1 MDFDVNYLL
10 QEWPALL
17 KGIWVTLNV
26 SAVAIALS
34 LVIGLLGATVRYFK
48 LRWISPIVAG
58 YVEFIRNTPL
68 LGQMFFIYY
77 GLPGL
82 GLPLSLY
89 WSSVLTLTLWAGA
102 YQIENLRGGLASVP
116 LGLREAATAMSLN
129 RWQFMWLIARPVAL
143 RTSLPSMLNTA
154 VSLLKNSAFLQA
166 IGLAELTYVAVNK
179 IASDFRTLEMLAAM
193 CVIYLVL
200 VAALSLASAWLE
212 ARLQKP
218 YRT

>member
-1 MDFDVNYLL
+1 MDFDIHYLL
-10 QEWPALL
+10 HQWPALL
-17 KGIWVTLNV
+17 KGVWVTLNV
-26 SAVAIALS
+26 SIVAIILS
-34 LVIGLLGATVRYFK
+34 LLIGLLGATVRYFK
-48 LRWISPIVAG
+48 LRWASPLIAG

-82 GLPLSLY
+82 GVPMSLY
-89 WSSVLTLTLWAGA
+89 GSSVLTLTLWAGA
-102 YQIENLRGGLASVP
+102 YQIENFRGGLNAVP

-143 RTSLPSMLNTA
+143 RSSLPALLNTA

-193 CVIYLVL
+193 CVIYLAL
-200 VAALSLASAWLE
+200 VGVLSLAAAWLE
-212 ARLQKP
+212 ARLHKP

>member
-1 MDFDVNYLL
+1 MDFDIHYLL
-10 QEWPALL
+10 QQWPALL
-17 KGIWVTLNV
+17 KGVGVTLNV
-26 SAVAIALS
+26 SLVAICLS
-34 LVIGLLGATVRYFK
+34 LAIGLIGGTLRYLQVR
-48 LRWISPIVAG
+48 WASPLIAG

-82 GLPLSLY
+82 GMPVSLY
-89 WSSVLTLTLWAGA
+89 WSGVLTLTLWAGA
-102 YQIENLRGGLASVP
+102 YQIENFRGGLASVP
-116 LGLREAATAMSLN
+116 AGLREAATAMSLN
-129 RWQFMWLIARPVAL
+129 RWQFMWLIARPIAL
-143 RTSLPSMLNTA
+143 RTSLPSLLNTT

-193 CVIYLVL
+193 CVLYLAL
-200 VAALSLASAWLE
+200 VGALALASAWLE
-212 ARLQKP
+212 ARLHKP